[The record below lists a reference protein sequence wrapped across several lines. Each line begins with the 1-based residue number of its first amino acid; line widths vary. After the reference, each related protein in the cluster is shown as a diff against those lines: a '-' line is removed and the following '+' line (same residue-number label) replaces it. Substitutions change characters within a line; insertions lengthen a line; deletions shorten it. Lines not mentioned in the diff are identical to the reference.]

1 LLESGVARMGTIGEE
16 YESGVVLGTHGGKD
30 THVPRHVEV
39 VTGPVAPAA
48 GRGELMPLMK
58 LIYGL
63 FVHPTCPS
71 ERSVRSKRW
80 DLKLSALRYEK
91 LRS

>member
-1 LLESGVARMGTIGEE
+1 MAARI
-16 YESGVVLGTHGGKD
+16 
-30 THVPRHVEV
+30 THVPRHVEAVTRPV
-39 VTGPVAPAA
+39 VSAA
-48 GRGELMPLMK
+48 GKGELMRLMR